1 MVSYRV
7 IGQSVPRTD
16 GLEKVTGAARYAAD
30 VQLPGTLWGKVLRSP
45 LPHARI
51 RRIDTS
57 RALKA
62 PGVHAVLTGQDVR
75 GILYG
80 RGLRDVPVLAQDRV
94 RFIGERVAAVAAVD
108 PEAAQHALE
117 LIDVEYEEMPAV
129 FDSLEAMNRDAP
141 ILHPDVNSYAGLPKP
156 LEEPSNAFARDTW
169 ERGDLEQGFRDADL
183 IVENTFTVPRA
194 HQAYLEPHSC
204 LVWIDD
210 QDRVQVWAPNK
221 APHGLKRSM
230 AAGLGIPQER
240 IRVNPTTI
248 GGDFGGK
255 GAPMDEPLCYF
266 LAMHTRRPVKMI
278 MDYTEELTAG
288 APRHGGVMWMKTGV
302 KRDGS
307 MTAHQARL
315 VFNGGAYG
323 GLRPGVN
330 LGGASHGAGIY
341 RVPNAHIEVLRVYT
355 NTIPGGQMRA
365 PGEPQGIFAGESH
378 MDCVARGIGM
388 DPLDFRRKNL
398 IGEGEETLTGSHYQ
412 EVRVRETL
420 EAAAKAAGYGT
431 PKPAHAGRGIA
442 VGNRGPGGGETVSAV
457 TLNPD
462 GSVLLS
468 TPVFDQGTGT
478 YTTLQ
483 QVVAEELALPP
494 ERISVTVWDTDLAAF
509 DSGIGGSRGTRT
521 ASNAAFQ
528 ATQEVKSQLL
538 HLAAELLRW
547 PEGQVTLAGDEIS
560 RQDTGERQR
569 WDRLLAQVGHPITGQ
584 VTVQDTGPA
593 PVTGFT
599 AQIAEVSV
607 DPETGAVT
615 LRRFTTAHDVGRI
628 INPVGHQ
635 GQINGGVIQGIGY
648 AMMEE
653 LPVEE
658 GRVTSVHFGDYKI
671 PTIRDLPELQTVLLE
686 SESGVGPYKIKGIGE
701 NPNVPVAAAIAN
713 AVEDAVGV
721 RIRDLPITAEKVRTA
736 LKQSQQGR
744 P

>member
-16 GLEKVTGAARYAAD
+16 GLEKVTGGARYTAD
-30 VQLPGTLWGKVLRSP
+30 VQLPGTLWAKSLRSP
-45 LPHARI
+45 FPHARI
-51 RRIDTS
+51 RRVDTS
-57 RALKA
+57 RAQKA
-62 PGVHAVLTGQDVR
+62 PGVHAVLTGEDVR

-108 PEAAQHALE
+108 PEAAQQALE
-117 LIDVEYEEMPAV
+117 FIEVEYEELPAV
-129 FDSLEAMNRDAP
+129 FDPLEAMDKNAP
-141 ILHPDVNSYAGLPKP
+141 ILHPEVNSYAGLPKP

-169 ERGDLEQGFRDADL
+169 ERGDVEQGFRDADL
-183 IVENTFTVPRA
+183 IVENTFTVPRV
-194 HQAYLEPHSC
+194 HQAYLEPHAC
-204 LVWIDD
+204 LVWIDGD
-210 QDRVQVWAPNK
+210 DRVQVWAPNK

-230 AAGLGIPQER
+230 AAGLGIPEER
-240 IRVNPTTI
+240 ICVNPTAI

-255 GAPMDEPLCYF
+255 GAAMDEPLCYF
-266 LAMHTRRPVKMI
+266 LALHTGRPVKMI

-341 RVPNAHIEVLRVYT
+341 RVPNAHIEVIRVYT

-378 MDCVARGIGM
+378 IDCVARGIGM
-388 DPLDFRRKNL
+388 DPLEFRRKNL
-398 IGEGEETLTGSHYQ
+398 IGEGEETLTGSRYQ
-412 EVRVRETL
+412 EVRVQETL
-420 EAAAKAAGYGT
+420 EAAAEAAGYRSE
-431 PKPAHAGRGIA
+431 KPAYVGRGIA

-468 TPVFDQGTGT
+468 TGVFDQGTGT

-494 ERISVTVWDTDLAAF
+494 ERIGVTVWDTDLVAF

-528 ATQEVKSQLL
+528 AAQEVKSQLR
-538 HLAAELLRW
+538 HLAAELLGW
-547 PEGQVTLAGDEIS
+547 PESQVTQEGDEIS

-569 WDRLLAQVGHPITGQ
+569 WDRLLVQVGHAITGQ
-584 VTVQDTGPA
+584 ATVQDTGPA

-599 AQIAEVSV
+599 AQVAEVSV

-635 GQINGGVIQGIGY
+635 GQINGGVLQGIGY
-648 AMMEE
+648 ALMEE
-653 LPVEE
+653 LSVEE
-658 GRVTSVHFGDYKI
+658 GRVTSAHFGDYKI
-671 PTIRDLPELQTVLLE
+671 PTIRDLPELRTVLVE
-686 SESGVGPYKIKGIGE
+686 SDSGVGPYKIKGIGE
-701 NPNVPVAAAIAN
+701 NPNIPVAAAIAN

-721 RIRDLPITAEKVRTA
+721 RIRDLPITAEKVLAA
-736 LKQSQQGR
+736 LKKAQ
-744 P
+744 